1 MRRTILF
8 KQLVARKSIDKLIR
22 ESEEPEHSLKKSLG
36 PWSLTA
42 LGIGAVIG
50 SGIFTVIGTAM
61 AGQTF
66 DMPNI
71 RDTPLL
77 HYLIHHTA
85 LAGRPGAGPALAL
98 SMVLVAIVCIFTG
111 LCYAELASMIPIAGS
126 AYTYTYATLGELV
139 AWIIGWDLIL
149 EYAFSNMSVSVGFA
163 AHIVDLLDWFGL
175 HPPLRWIS
183 PAYLPTGLQDFA
195 GNDLYK
201 SGWHFG
207 FNIPAFLVVMILTV
221 LLVRGI
227 RESARANNVMVLVK
241 MAAILVFIFA
251 GASFIKPHYWHPFMP
266 NGWTG
271 VLTGGSIIFF
281 TYIGFD
287 SVSTAAE
294 ECKNPQRDLPF
305 GILAT
310 LLACTLLYGAV
321 AIVLSGIV
329 PWQTV
334 MGDAAPVVNALKR
347 LFLLTGA
354 GSLQWVRLFVLIGA
368 ILGMVSSILVFQL
381 GQARVWFAM
390 SRDRLLPDA
399 FSRVHPRF
407 RTPHVATWIAG
418 LFVGIPA
425 GIFDIGTLADLSNIG
440 TLFAFVLV
448 SLAVMV
454 LRARQAERPRSFRVP
469 LVWLVAPLS
478 VGCCL
483 VLMMGL
489 PVENWL
495 RFVVWL
501 VIGLLLY
508 LSYGVRRSSSGAE
521 LDPAHRLRGLVKADR
536 ALAWLAGLLAA
547 LGILVAAGMARG
559 ALAVDTAHVAQA
571 AVLLALGVPFVLI
584 GLRNLRKDS

>member
-1 MRRTILF
+1 MRRTVLF
-8 KQLVARKSIDKLIR
+8 RQLVARKSIDKLIR
-22 ESEEPEHSLKKSLG
+22 DSQEPGHSLKKSLG

-61 AGQTF
+61 AGQKF
-66 DMPNI
+66 DVPNI

-85 LAGRPGAGPALAL
+85 MAGRPGAGPALAL
-98 SMVLVAIVCIFTG
+98 SLVLVAIVCVFTG

-149 EYAFSNMSVSVGFA
+149 EYAFSNMSVSVGLS
-163 AHIVDLLDWFGL
+163 AHLVDLFDWFGVHL
-175 HPPLRWIS
+175 PVQWIS
-183 PAYLPTGLQDFA
+183 PAYLPTGLQDLA
-195 GNDLYK
+195 GNDLYR

-207 FNIPAFLVVMILTV
+207 FNIPAFLVVMLLTV

-241 MAAILVFIFA
+241 MAAILVFVFA

-281 TYIGFD
+281 SYIGFD

-310 LLACTLLYGAV
+310 LVVCSVLYGAV

-329 PWQTV
+329 PWQSV
-334 MGDAAPVVNALKR
+334 MGDAAPVVNAIKKLS
-347 LFLLTGA
+347 LLPGA
-354 GSLQWVRLFVLIGA
+354 GNLQWVRLFVLIGA
-368 ILGMVSSILVFQL
+368 MLGMVSSILVFQL

-390 SRDRLLPDA
+390 SRDGLLPTV
-399 FSRVHPRF
+399 FSHIHPKF
-407 RTPHVATWIAG
+407 RTPSVATWVAG
-418 LFVGIPA
+418 FVVGIPA
-425 GIFDIGTLADLSNIG
+425 GLLDIGTVSNLSNIG

-448 SLAVMV
+448 SIAVLI
-454 LRARQAERPRSFRVP
+454 LRFREPERRRDFRVP
-469 LVWLVAPLS
+469 LGPVFPVLS
-478 VGCCL
+478 IFFCVL
-483 VLMMGL
+483 LMMGL
-489 PVENWL
+489 EVMTWMA
-495 RFVVWL
+495 FFAWL
-501 VIGLLLY
+501 VVGLLIY
-508 LSYGVRRSSSGAE
+508 FFYSRHRSE
-521 LDPAHRLRGLVKADR
+521 F
-536 ALAWLAGLLAA
+536 AG
-547 LGILVAAGMARG
+547 I
-559 ALAVDTAHVAQA
+559 
-571 AVLLALGVPFVLI
+571 
-584 GLRNLRKDS
+584 K